1 MTWETANGSF
11 ITSKTVT
18 ARIRLPEFHESA
30 TVTQTYHVCHQKIP
44 YDVIIGRETLQQLGI
59 SLDFKNSQI
68 IWNDSAVEMKQPKL
82 LDNRSN
88 LLQLAN
94 ADEPRH
100 CVQNSLRAE
109 RILDITSPA
118 ADIFAIV
125 GNIQHL
131 DQAQKEAFY
140 SLLKE
145 HEQLFDG
152 NIGTWNAEPV
162 HLELKPDATPYHGKP
177 YPVTVKDKGNFKR
190 EIERL
195 VSLGVLAKD
204 SDSPWAA
211 PSFCQPKKNKNEV
224 RFLTDL
230 RQLNKRLVRK
240 PFLLP
245 KISQILYEIDGMQWV
260 TALDLKMG
268 YYAIKLDPQAQ
279 KLCTLITPW
288 GKYKYLRLPMGL
300 SGAPDIFQE
309 KIGSLVDHLEYARVY
324 LDDLL
329 VLTNGS
335 FDDHLSKLG
344 KVLELLSQ
352 AGLKCNADKCSFGA
366 KEVEYLGYLLTWDG
380 IRPVP
385 AKIKSIL
392 ALSPPKYVRQV
403 RRLLGMIQ
411 YYRDLWKK
419 RSHILAPLSNPVGKC
434 GKTKAKKAKNK
445 KFTWLPI
452 HQEAFER
459 IKQVIGKSVTL
470 AYPDFNETF
479 DIYTDSSDKQLG
491 GVITQKGRPLA
502 FYSRKLRGAQLNY
515 TVTEKE
521 LLGVVETLK
530 EF

>member
-1 MTWETANGSF
+1 
-11 ITSKTVT
+11 
-18 ARIRLPEFHESA
+18 
-30 TVTQTYHVCHQKIP
+30 
-44 YDVIIGRETLQQLGI
+44 
-59 SLDFKNSQI
+59 
-68 IWNDSAVEMKQPKL
+68 
-82 LDNRSN
+82 
-88 LLQLAN
+88 
-94 ADEPRH
+94 
-100 CVQNSLRAE
+100 
-109 RILDITSPA
+109 
-118 ADIFAIV
+118 
-125 GNIQHL
+125 
-131 DQAQKEAFY
+131 
-140 SLLKE
+140 
-145 HEQLFDG
+145 
-152 NIGTWNAEPV
+152 
-162 HLELKPDATPYHGKP
+162 
-177 YPVTVKDKGNFKR
+177 
-190 EIERL
+190 
-195 VSLGVLAKD
+195 
-204 SDSPWAA
+204 
-211 PSFCQPKKNKNEV
+211 
-224 RFLTDL
+224 
-230 RQLNKRLVRK
+230 
-240 PFLLP
+240 
-245 KISQILYEIDGMQWV
+245 MQWA

-309 KIGSLVDHLEYARVY
+309 KMSSLVDHLEYARVY

-344 KVLELLSQ
+344 KVLVLLSQ

-366 KEVEYLGYLLTWDG
+366 KEVEYLGYLLTRDG

-392 ALSPPKYVRQV
+392 ALSPPKNVRQV

-411 YYRDLWKK
+411 YYRDLWEK
-419 RSHILAPLSNPVGKC
+419 RSHILAPLSNLVGEC
-434 GKTKAKKAKNK
+434 GTTKAKKAKSNK
-445 KFTWLPI
+445 FKWLPI

-459 IKQVIGKSVTL
+459 IKQVIGKAVTL

-502 FYSRKLRGAQLNY
+502 FYSRKLKGAQLNY

-530 EF
+530 EFRGILHGHKIRVYTDHKNLEYEILTATSKLAMQWRVL